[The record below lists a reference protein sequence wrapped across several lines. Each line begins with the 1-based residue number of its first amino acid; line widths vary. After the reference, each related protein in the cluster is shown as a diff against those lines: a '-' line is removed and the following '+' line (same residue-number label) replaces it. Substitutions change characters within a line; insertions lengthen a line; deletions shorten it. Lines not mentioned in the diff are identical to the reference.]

1 MVGADAG
8 AETDA
13 TVWDE
18 DIRCKVGTC
27 ALKEVDR
34 PERSGRNG
42 SARRK
47 GGMCEYEMPGG
58 EVYGYR
64 GKEKAEGTSPLK
76 KGDRP

>member
-27 ALKEVDR
+27 ALKEVDDWSAADATDQRAGREGCASTKCLGEKRTYTEIEGRRR
-34 PERSGRNG
+34 PSK
-42 SARRK
+42 RRT
-47 GGMCEYEMPGG
+47 
-58 EVYGYR
+58 R
-64 GKEKAEGTSPLK
+64 I
-76 KGDRP
+76 